1 MNYTIATSSQEM
13 VALGQQPVNEEL
25 VAAAIADVV
34 RISRSQGKS
43 LEDVTAEVLA
53 EDCLL
58 EPPLRQWLSEAVTQ
72 AWIYMG
78 NR

>member
-13 VALGQQPVNEEL
+13 VVLGQQPVNEEL

-43 LEDVTAEVLA
+43 LEEVTAEVLA
-53 EDCLL
+53 EDRLL
-58 EPPLRQWLSEAVTQ
+58 EPPLRQWLSEAVVQ
-72 AWIYMG
+72 AWSYSG
-78 NR
+78 NN

>member
-1 MNYTIATSSQEM
+1 MNYTIPRSSQEM
-13 VALGQQPVNEEL
+13 VALGQQAVNEEL

-43 LEDVTAEVLA
+43 LEELTAEVLA

-58 EPPLRQWLSEAVTQ
+58 EPPLRQWLSEAVVQ
-72 AWIYMG
+72 AWGYTG
-78 NR
+78 NN